1 MSSGN
6 IEDLINMS
14 GLRSVQVV
22 NVNDNHNYVLEDNT
36 LQRILLREDVKDLPL
51 VVVSVAGAYRGGK
64 SFLLSY
70 FLRYLNSPT
79 EKRNENGDWLGNET
93 DPLIGFS
100 WKGGSERH
108 TTGILMYPEPFITTT
123 AAGEKVAVLLMDT
136 QGTFDSSSTVRDCSI
151 IFALS
156 TLISSVQIYN
166 LKENLQEDDLQYL
179 QLFTEYGKLLK
190 NEDGSKAFQML
201 MFLIRDWPYYY
212 EHAFGAKGGEE
223 LLKKR
228 LEITDKMPKE
238 LCDLR
243 EHIRSC
249 FDKVS
254 CFLMPHPGFKVSN
267 PSYNG
272 NFSELSTEFRNAL
285 KELVPSI
292 FAPENLNIKKI
303 NGVKVTCADMYT
315 YFQTYMTAFNSD
327 SMITPSSIF
336 ENTKRAALMAA
347 IREATSKYT
356 KIMDAACNTDTPS
369 MPGEGVR
376 VTHNQALAK
385 AIEAFNKKGKMGSQK
400 EIGAYLTQLKR
411 DLEDQLPRYGLMNDG
426 KYRKLAFEAK
436 EVFDNTVKAVHG
448 ENLFCLHPN
457 DVEPLFNEAVLA
469 ASTYF
474 DSKRQKIPNVID
486 EEKNKFIQYLG
497 KELKCLQALN
507 LQNNRHVIT
516 ELKMNFSSFME
527 GLVNK
532 EPPLDDNEYEAK
544 YQESYRKAIETFDQR
559 RNRPTE
565 FPEDVFKLSLM
576 QHMAAQFIN
585 LQAINRS
592 KNRKQFMMAL
602 SFYTNH
608 MSLFWDPDT
617 CCLHPNDLANEHKLA
632 SEQALKLFHPELPD
646 EMEREILKQFIKS
659 KYDDLR
665 ELNDAANETA
675 IATAVNVYVEK
686 MEKATEFKGWW
697 IPTLGIPYLV
707 NLANRSSY
715 HEEAKEAALLNFYSN
730 RRDRMNSAPDKYYNE
745 LIKEIN
751 YARMKY

>member
-1 MSSGN
+1 
-6 IEDLINMS
+6 MS
-14 GLRSVQVV
+14 GPRCVQVV
-22 NVNDNHNYVLEDNT
+22 NRNENHNYVLEDNA

-51 VVVSVAGAYRGGK
+51 MVVSVVGAYRGGK
-64 SFLLSY
+64 SFLLNY

-93 DPLIGFS
+93 DPLVGFS
-100 WKGGSERH
+100 WKGGFQRH
-108 TTGILMYPEPFITTT
+108 TTGILMYSEPFITTT
-123 AAGEKVAVLLMDT
+123 ATGEKVAVLLMDT
-136 QGTFDSSSTVRDCSI
+136 PGLFDPNSTVRDSSI

-166 LKENLQEDDLQYL
+166 LIGNLQEDDLQWL

-201 MFLIRDWPYYY
+201 MFLIRDWFYPY
-212 EHAFGAKGGEE
+212 EHAFGAKGGAE
-223 LLKKR
+223 LLKKK

-254 CFLMPHPGFKVSN
+254 CFLMPHPGFNFSN

-272 NFSELSTEFRNAL
+272 NFSELSADFRDAL

-292 FAPENLNIKKI
+292 FTPENLNIKKI
-303 NGVKVTCADMYT
+303 NGVKITCADLYT
-315 YFQTYMTAFNSD
+315 YFQTYINAFNTD

-336 ENTKRAALMAA
+336 ENTKRAALTAA
-347 IREATSKYT
+347 TREATSKYT
-356 KIMDAACNTDTPS
+356 KIMDSACNTNTPS

-376 VTHNQALAK
+376 VTHNQALDK
-385 AIEAFNKKGKMGSQK
+385 AIEAFNKKGKLGSQK
-400 EIGAYLTQLKR
+400 EIDAYLTQLKR
-411 DLEDQLPRYGLMNDG
+411 DLEEQLPRYGLMNDG

-469 ASTYF
+469 AVTYF
-474 DSKRQKIPNVID
+474 DSKRQKIPNVFD
-486 EEKNKFIQYLG
+486 EEKIKFIQCLG
-497 KELKCLQALN
+497 KELKFLQALN
-507 LQNNRHVIT
+507 LQNNRHVVT

-527 GLVNK
+527 GLVSK
-532 EPPLDDNEYEAK
+532 DPPLDDNEYEVK
-544 YQESYRKAIETFDQR
+544 YQESYRKAIETFNQR

-576 QHMAAQFIN
+576 QHMPTQFTD
-585 LQAINRS
+585 LKEINRS
-592 KNRKQFMMAL
+592 KNRKQFMLSL
-602 SFYTNH
+602 SFYVNY

-617 CCLHPNDLANEHKLA
+617 CCLHPNDLVNERNLA
-632 SEQALKLFHPELPD
+632 LEQALKLFHPELPD
-646 EMEREILKQFIKS
+646 DMEREILKQFIKS

-675 IATAVNVYVEK
+675 IASAVNVYIEK
-686 MEKATEFKGWW
+686 MDKATEFKGWW
-697 IPTLGIPYLV
+697 VPTLGIPYIV

-715 HEEAKEAALLNFYSN
+715 HEEAKKAVLLNFYSN